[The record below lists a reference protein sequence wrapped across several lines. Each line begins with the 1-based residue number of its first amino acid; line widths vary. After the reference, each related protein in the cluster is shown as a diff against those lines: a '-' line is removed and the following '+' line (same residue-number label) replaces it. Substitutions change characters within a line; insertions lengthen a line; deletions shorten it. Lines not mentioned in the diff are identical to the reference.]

1 MGYKFKIIT
10 YKGSSKSILGP
21 EKEPMLNGPSKSKK
35 EDTKPKQCGKKSNV
49 KSLTKIFSKAFILNQ
64 FTVLDSKLNRGNA
77 NCPFNLVKQ
86 IHNW

>member
-35 EDTKPKQCGKKSNV
+35 EDTNPKQ
-49 KSLTKIFSKAFILNQ
+49 I
-64 FTVLDSKLNRGNA
+64 DE
-77 NCPFNLVKQ
+77 
-86 IHNW
+86 